1 MQQVFMALSAKGKL
15 VFIYWVLEVTAME
28 AGTLY
33 TVLHYAKIE
42 ILKPEGV

>member
-1 MQQVFMALSAKGKL
+1 MKQVFTELSAKGKL

-33 TVLHYAKIE
+33 VVLHYAKTE
-42 ILKPEGV
+42 I